1 MMQKRRKQDDQ
12 HRLSAQCPS
21 LMLTSGWD
29 TPEPPSPTVSGS
41 PRPLVHP
48 ARADRDREDND
59 SWRKSFVTETEIV
72 GVNLVSSLEEFSP
85 LFDGLYDTKFPIQV
99 EM

>member
-1 MMQKRRKQDDQ
+1 
-12 HRLSAQCPS
+12 
-21 LMLTSGWD
+21 MLTSAWD
-29 TPEPPSPTVSGS
+29 RPEPPSPTSPTVSGR

-48 ARADRDREDND
+48 ARADRDREDSD

-85 LFDGLYDTKFPIQV
+85 LFDGLCGIKFPIQV
-99 EM
+99 EI